1 MSWAKSMP
9 STTYLHNRSAGWYRL
24 LKLAILIIALTS
36 LVAGC
41 GFRMRGAAPLPFSQ
55 IYTNVSDNSAFGAHL
70 RRAVRASSP
79 HTHFVDDPNEADV
92 HLIQEANRQHRRELS
107 IDAEGHVEEYEL
119 IQEFTFRLTHH
130 TGRALTPSISL
141 HAQRDLPYDT
151 EDSDARRQEMTAIF
165 EDMQLGMISQV
176 IRRISAPEVVQDYY
190 RYQEEDA
197 AAAAS
202 GAGHGNITK

>member
-1 MSWAKSMP
+1 
-9 STTYLHNRSAGWYRL
+9 
-24 LKLAILIIALTS
+24 
-36 LVAGC
+36 
-41 GFRMRGAAPLPFSQ
+41 MRGVSPLPFKH
-55 IYTNVSDNSAFGAHL
+55 IYTNVSDNTPFGAQL

-79 HTHFVDDPNEADV
+79 HTDFVDDPTEADV

-141 HAQRDLPYDT
+141 SAQRDLPYDT

-176 IRRISAPEVVQDYY
+176 IRRISSPEVIQDYH
-190 RYQEEDA
+190 RYQEESA
-197 AAAAS
+197 ATTS
-202 GAGHGNITK
+202 GADHGNIPE